1 MVNGQH
7 PVGEAITQIKE
18 GKNKLAQWAE
28 LHAVCLAV
36 MKELNSGKA
45 PVSEFLLT
53 HGQRPLAIWSGR
65 GQGKPGLLKGCPFG
79 NHYGNLRRGHEGRM
93 CQCSLGEPP
102 SGFGR

>member
-18 GKNKLAQWAE
+18 GKNKFAQWAE

-65 GQGKPGLLKGCPFG
+65 GQGKPGLLKGCLYG
-79 NHYGNLRRGHEGRM
+79 NHYGNLRGA
-93 CQCSLGEPP
+93 
-102 SGFGR
+102 